1 MSNSPRRL
9 YEFEGFRLNPTER
22 LLAHNGALVSLAP
35 KAFEMLVVL
44 VSNSG
49 RLLTKDELMRA
60 VWADAVVE
68 ENNLD
73 KTISA
78 LRKALGES
86 SAERKLIETVRGHG
100 YRFNATVT
108 EIVAD
113 QNNGAPPVIAAEQ
126 RDLAVLSIIPPLPQ
140 PPQLDANPTTV
151 RTLLPPSVEKRDKES
166 ALRYWRRKSALGL
179 AALLLLA
186 VAATLRVWP
195 SKERQPDSPQGIK
208 VTRLTNGG
216 YINNAVLSPD
226 GKYFAYTEQDG
237 GGARLWLR
245 QVAGGQPLMLVP
257 EIEHPI
263 LGLTF
268 APDGQAIYLVTTG
281 RDDPEGAL
289 YRVPALGGPATKLL
303 TRIGSPVAFA
313 PDGQRLAFI
322 RPEGQPEEK
331 SEGNSL
337 VLADITGG
345 NERIVMTR
353 SGLERLGVSGP
364 SWSPDGKEIACQLF
378 SDLTKTSDEVWR
390 VVGVN
395 VQSGAQRM
403 LTSQQW
409 DAAGRIVWLR
419 DGRGIVMIGTKQ
431 GESVTTAR
439 DSVWFVSQP
448 NGAIRRITTDINRH
462 FHASLSVTDDGQSL
476 LVIPFNRTSQIWSV
490 EARRQA
496 EKTRYDAHSAL
507 QLTTGTSEGRGGI
520 VSLDDGRIV
529 YVARTGD
536 HVDLWRMNNDGSQQQ
551 QLTTTPPFLEE
562 VTAPPDGSFFVFS
575 SNRAG
580 GHLFRVNRDG
590 VNLRQLTSGES
601 REIDSDCSPD
611 GRWIVYTSR
620 SSLPDKIAE
629 FKLWKI
635 PAEGGA
641 PVSLTDHKAHTPRF
655 SPDGQWI
662 SYVYMEAAG
671 RKQVAVIPANGG
683 PANGGPADGGAP
695 IKTFETPI
703 SAELNVG
710 CRWTP
715 DGQAL
720 VYIVKGK
727 TFDNLWLQ
735 PLNGRAPHA
744 LTDFNS
750 GEIYNYAFTR
760 NGRRL
765 LLARGYSIRDVSLIR
780 DFR

>member
-1 MSNSPRRL
+1 L
-9 YEFEGFRLNPTER
+9 YEFEGFRLNPAER
-22 LLAHNGALVSLAP
+22 LLAHNGAPVPLAP

-49 RLLTKDELMRA
+49 RLLTKDELMSA
-60 VWADAVVE
+60 VWTDAVVE

-78 LRKALGES
+78 LRKTFGEYG
-86 SAERKLIETVRGHG
+86 AERKLIETVRGHG

-108 EIVAD
+108 EIIAY
-113 QNNGAPPVIAAEQ
+113 QNNGAPQVIVAEQ
-126 RDLAVLSIIPPLPQ
+126 RDPSILSIISQ
-140 PPQLDANPTTV
+140 PPPSPHPDGVPMTV
-151 RTLLPPSVEKRDKES
+151 RASPPSTEGMRDKES
-166 ALRYWRRKSALGL
+166 AVSRWRRMSALGL

-186 VAATLRVWP
+186 AVVTLRVWS
-195 SKERQPDSPQGIK
+195 SKERRPDSPRGIK

-216 YINNAVLSPD
+216 YIHNAVLSPD

-237 GGARLWLR
+237 AAARLWLR
-245 QVAGGQPLMLVP
+245 QVAGGQPITLVP
-257 EIEHPI
+257 EIERPI

-268 APDGQAIYLVTTG
+268 APDGLAIYFVTIG
-281 RDDPEGAL
+281 RDDPQGAL
-289 YRVPALGGPATKLL
+289 YRVPALGGTATKLL
-303 TRIGSPVAFA
+303 TGIVSPVTFA
-313 PDGQRLAFI
+313 PDGRRLAFI
-322 RPEGQPEEK
+322 RFEGRPEEK

-337 VLADITGG
+337 VVADITGG
-345 NERIVMTR
+345 SERIVLTR
-353 SGLERLGVSGP
+353 SGLERFGMSGP
-364 SWSPDGKEIACQLF
+364 SWSPSGKELACQLF
-378 SDLTKTSDEVWR
+378 SGLTKTSDDVWR
-390 VVGVN
+390 IVGVD
-395 VQSGAQRM
+395 VESGAQRI

-419 DGRGIVMIGTKQ
+419 DGRGIVMIGTRR
-431 GESVTTAR
+431 GEAVTTAR

-448 NGAIRRITTDINRH
+448 EGAIRRITTDLNRH
-462 FHASLSVTDDGQSL
+462 FHVSLSVTDDGQSL

-490 EARRQA
+490 EARGQA
-496 EKTRYDAHSAL
+496 EKLRYDAHSAA
-507 QLTTGTSEGRGGI
+507 QLTTGTGEGRGGI
-520 VSLDDGRIV
+520 VSLDDGPIV

-536 HVDLWRMNNDGSQQQ
+536 HVDLWRMNHDGSQQQ
-551 QLTTTPPFLEE
+551 QLTTAPPFLEE
-562 VTAPPDGSFFVFS
+562 VSAPPDGSFFVFA
-575 SNRAG
+575 SNNAG
-580 GHLFRVNRDG
+580 YSHLFRVNREG
-590 VNLRQLTSGES
+590 ANLRQLTSGES
-601 REIDSDCSPD
+601 RESDSDCSPD
-611 GRWIVYTSR
+611 GRWIVYASK
-620 SSLPDKIAE
+620 SSLPGKIGE

-641 PVSLTDHKAHTPRF
+641 PVRLSDHEAQTPRF

-662 SYVYMEAAG
+662 SYIYPDATG
-671 RKQVAVIPANGG
+671 KLQVAVM
-683 PANGGPADGGAP
+683 PADGGAP
-695 IKTFETPI
+695 IKTFETPN

-715 DGQAL
+715 DGQGL

-735 PLNGRAPHA
+735 PLNGRAPQA

-750 GEIYNYAFTR
+750 GEIYNYAFAR

-765 LLARGYSIRDVSLIR
+765 FLARGYSIRDVTLIS